1 MAVMLAHAVL
11 ALALVVR
18 VYDAYGV
25 PEDQL
30 AAARTVVERTLND
43 AGVAV
48 TWAQCPCD
56 ARVGAAEL
64 VMRLAASS
72 PASSSGSLGFS
83 YVDVDRKAG
92 TMATVFADRI
102 RTLAGAAGAS
112 EAELLGRAMAHEV
125 GHLLLGT
132 RDHNREG
139 LMRGEWTTI
148 ELARN
153 RPWEWALSRRDGAK
167 MRQAIVRRMREP
179 VRPAAVIAAG
189 APASPDEESLQ

>member
-1 MAVMLAHAVL
+1 MLAHAVL

>member
-1 MAVMLAHAVL
+1 MAAMLAHAVL
-11 ALALVVR
+11 ALSLVVR
-18 VYDAYGV
+18 IYDAYGI
-25 PEDQL
+25 PGDEL
-30 AAARTVVERTLND
+30 AAARAVVERTLKD
-43 AGVAV
+43 ADIAV
-48 TWAQCPCD
+48 TWAQCPCP

-64 VMRLAASS
+64 VVRIAASS
-72 PASSSGSLGFS
+72 PASSRGSLGFS

-92 TMATVFADRI
+92 TLATVFADRV
-102 RTLAGAAGAS
+102 RALAAAAGVS

-132 RDHNREG
+132 RAHNREG

-153 RPWEWALSRRDGAK
+153 RPWEWALSRADGAA

-179 VRPAAVIAAG
+179 ARPAAVIAG
-189 APASPDEESLQ
+189 KAPAPPDEESVQ